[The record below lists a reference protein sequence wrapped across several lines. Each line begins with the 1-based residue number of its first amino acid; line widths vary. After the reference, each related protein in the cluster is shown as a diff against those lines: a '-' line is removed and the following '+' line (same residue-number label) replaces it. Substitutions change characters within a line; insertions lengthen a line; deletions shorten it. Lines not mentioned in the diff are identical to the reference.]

1 MSHENN
7 IDQIRVGIAGL
18 GRSGWGIHANAMAQL
33 TRHFNVVAVC
43 DPDRERQEEAKER
56 FDCLAYDDFAGLVA
70 DEAVELM
77 VVANPSQLHCQ
88 DSIAAMRAGK
98 HVIVEKPMAPTLDEV
113 DAQKL
118 SIPFV
123 WACPR
128 TYSPTP

>member
-7 IDQIRVGIAGL
+7 IDQIRVGIGGL

-33 TRHFNVVAVC
+33 TKHFNVVAVC

-77 VVANPSQLHCQ
+77 VVANPS
-88 DSIAAMRAGK
+88 
-98 HVIVEKPMAPTLDEV
+98 
-113 DAQKL
+113 
-118 SIPFV
+118 
-123 WACPR
+123 
-128 TYSPTP
+128 

>member
-1 MSHENN
+1 
-7 IDQIRVGIAGL
+7 
-18 GRSGWGIHANAMAQL
+18 MAQL

-113 DAQKL
+113 DEMIAASKETGQILTVNQNYRYASDFSKL
-118 SIPFV
+118 RRLLNR
-123 WACPR
+123 ACWDELC
-128 TYSPTP
+128 